1 MCVCDFQRVVAMY
14 GQEDKDGCMSSF
26 MRLKFEKEAAKH
38 WNRFYKQNQANFFKD
53 RHYLEKE
60 FDCLSQSSP
69 AQDDSATKQNRNLL
83 EVGCGVGNTVYPL
96 LESHGD
102 LYVHCCDFS
111 QEAVRLVKEHDKYEQ
126 GKRVNAFVC
135 DVTQDDL
142 RENVPE
148 RTVDL
153 ATLIFVLSAIPPPKL
168 GGAIENVAR
177 TLRPGA
183 RVLVRDYG
191 SGDLAEE
198 RLESKQGSSR
208 KLAEGYYIRGDG
220 TFCVYFTEESLA
232 GAFESRGDFV
242 CERIQM
248 QHRVIENRRKQVAM
262 NRSWVQAVFKYSPGE
277 SEANHPGR

>member
-1 MCVCDFQRVVAMY
+1 
-14 GQEDKDGCMSSF
+14 MSSF

-135 DVTQDDL
+135 DARRFARERSRTNRRPRHAHLCFVGHPAAQAWWCDRERCQDAAAGSAGSRQGL
-142 RENVPE
+142 RFRRP
-148 RTVDL
+148 R
-153 ATLIFVLSAIPPPKL
+153 
-168 GGAIENVAR
+168 GGA
-177 TLRPGA
+177 P
-183 RVLVRDYG
+183 
-191 SGDLAEE
+191 
-198 RLESKQGSSR
+198 
-208 KLAEGYYIRGDG
+208 
-220 TFCVYFTEESLA
+220 
-232 GAFESRGDFV
+232 
-242 CERIQM
+242 
-248 QHRVIENRRKQVAM
+248 RKQA
-262 NRSWVQAVFKYSPGE
+262 RQLE
-277 SEANHPGR
+277 EARRGVLH

>member
-1 MCVCDFQRVVAMY
+1 MY

-60 FDCLSQSSP
+60 FECLSQSSP
-69 AQDDSATKQNRNLL
+69 AQDDSAIKQNRNLL

-208 KLAEGYYIRGDG
+208 KLAEGYYIGG
-220 TFCVYFTEESLA
+220 TERSACTSRKSRSREPS
-232 GAFESRGDFV
+232 SRGGTL
-242 CERIQM
+242 CASASRC
-248 QHRVIENRRKQVAM
+248 
-262 NRSWVQAVFKYSPGE
+262 STG
-277 SEANHPGR
+277 